1 MTRSVADSW
10 LDAWLLLLHLLWPSV
25 FVVCCAG
32 IAYVVAGYPL
42 LLRWIAARRSRPV
55 GKLPQTKSISI
66 LIAVHNG
73 ELFLAEKLDSIVNL
87 DYPRELM
94 EVYVLSDGSTDR
106 TADIARSYASQGI
119 RLLELAKGGKPA
131 ALNAGI
137 LRSTGEILIL
147 TDVRQVLEP
156 KSVRQLV
163 ACFADSTVGV
173 VSGDMPIRKGI
184 DLEET
189 NTSLYWRYEREIRK
203 NLGKLG
209 STFGATGPFYAI
221 RRELATVMPAD
232 TLLDDMYLPLG
243 AFFRG
248 YRLIVD
254 ETARAIEYPLSIH
267 GEFRR
272 KVRTLAGNYQ
282 IMSLYP
288 ALLSPRNPM
297 LFHFV
302 SYKVGRLMLP
312 WLFLGALLSTPALPR
327 PGLEIVGFGQLAF
340 YGLAAADTVFPAN
353 SAIRRLSTP
362 ARTVV
367 AMLAAA
373 ALALSVFFVSPQ
385 RLWVVTQA
393 RRRN

>member
-1 MTRSVADSW
+1 LIW
-10 LDAWLLLLHLLWPSV
+10 LSV
-25 FVVCCAG
+25 FAVCCAG
-32 IAYVVAGYPL
+32 IAWVIAGYPL
-42 LLRWIAARRSRPV
+42 LLKWIAARWGRPAN
-55 GKLPQTKSISI
+55 KQPQTPKISI

-73 ELFLAEKLDSIVNL
+73 DRFLADKLDSIVKL

-106 TADIARSYASQGI
+106 TAEIARSYAGHGI
-119 RLLELAKGGKPA
+119 QLLELPKGGKPA

-137 LRSTGEILIL
+137 SRSTGEILVL

-156 KSVRQLV
+156 GSVRQLV
-163 ACFADSTVGV
+163 ANFADPTIGV
-173 VSGDMPIRKGI
+173 VSGDLPTRKGI
-184 DLEET
+184 DLEEET
-189 NTSLYWRYEREIRK
+189 TSLYWRYERALRM
-203 NLGKLG
+203 NLGRLG

-221 RRELATVMPAD
+221 RRELTSVMPPE

-254 ETARAIEYPLSIH
+254 ETARAFDYPLSIR

-282 IMSLYP
+282 IISMYP
-288 ALLSPRNPM
+288 ALLTPHNRM
-297 LFHFV
+297 LFHFL
-302 SYKVGRLMLP
+302 SYKVGRLALP
-312 WLFLGALLSTPALPR
+312 WLFLGALIASFGLPR
-327 PGLEIVGFGQLAF
+327 PWNEIVVTGQLAF
-340 YGLAAADTVFPAN
+340 YGLAAIDALLPEK
-353 SAIRRLSTP
+353 SAFRRLSTP

-367 AMLAAA
+367 AMLSAA
-373 ALALSVFFVSPQ
+373 ALGLSVFFVDPQ

-393 RRRN
+393 RRRD

>member
-1 MTRSVADSW
+1 MIW
-10 LDAWLLLLHLLWPSV
+10 LSV
-25 FVVCCAG
+25 FAVCCAG
-32 IAYVVAGYPL
+32 IAWVIAGYPL
-42 LLRWIAARRSRPV
+42 LLKWIAARWGRPAN
-55 GKLPQTKSISI
+55 KQPQTPKISI

-73 ELFLAEKLDSIVNL
+73 DRFLADKLDSIVKL

-106 TADIARSYASQGI
+106 TAEIARSYAGHGI
-119 RLLELAKGGKPA
+119 QLLELPKGGKPA

-137 LRSTGEILIL
+137 SRSTGEILVL

-156 KSVRQLV
+156 GSVRQLV
-163 ACFADSTVGV
+163 ANFADPTIGV
-173 VSGDMPIRKGI
+173 VSGDLPTRKGI
-184 DLEET
+184 DLEEET
-189 NTSLYWRYEREIRK
+189 TSLYWRYERALRM
-203 NLGKLG
+203 NLGRLG

-221 RRELATVMPAD
+221 RRELTSVMPPE

-254 ETARAIEYPLSIH
+254 ETARAFDYPLSIR

-282 IMSLYP
+282 IISMYP
-288 ALLSPRNPM
+288 ALLTPHNRM
-297 LFHFV
+297 LFHFL
-302 SYKVGRLMLP
+302 SYKVGRLALP
-312 WLFLGALLSTPALPR
+312 WLFLGALIASFGLPR
-327 PGLEIVGFGQLAF
+327 PWNEIVVTGQLAF
-340 YGLAAADTVFPAN
+340 YGLAAIDALLPEK
-353 SAIRRLSTP
+353 SAFRRLSTP

-367 AMLAAA
+367 AMLSAA
-373 ALALSVFFVSPQ
+373 ALGLSVFFVDPQ

-393 RRRN
+393 RRRD